1 MQTKT
6 VQIWALTM
14 IDEGLSW
21 PEIVAITNKYAEEIV
36 TLVDDTWF
44 ARYPQPFYYIH
55 DNGGEFIGS
64 GFQELL
70 DSYGVKAKPTTV
82 KNPQSNGHHERI
94 YLVLCEMLRVQTL
107 YVPKESTAEKEIN
120 RILQCNG
127 VTLQYN
133 IKRHKTKLGNTNN
146 IVIVQNNIITSKTLL

>member
-44 ARYPQPFYYIH
+44 ARYP
-55 DNGGEFIGS
+55 
-64 GFQELL
+64 
-70 DSYGVKAKPTTV
+70 
-82 KNPQSNGHHERI
+82 
-94 YLVLCEMLRVQTL
+94 
-107 YVPKESTAEKEIN
+107 
-120 RILQCNG
+120 
-127 VTLQYN
+127 
-133 IKRHKTKLGNTNN
+133 
-146 IVIVQNNIITSKTLL
+146 